1 MKGEKLF
8 ALDAIIGRQSLIDSI
23 AQLSPDHPYTVLNV
37 QLADVDPDDAFSS
50 VPYEKGF
57 AFLYHLE
64 QLVGGD
70 AAMNPFL
77 RAYCQR
83 FAFSTVTSQAFQS
96 FFLQFFAGKAPQS
109 VLDGIDWQR
118 WLHEP
123 GLPPDPHFDRTLVDQ
138 AETLAKRWVADT
150 AGMQAQQQ
158 HADISAW
165 DSDQV
170 VMLLQQV
177 KQEHKQ
183 TTAAGG
189 ASSPLRDI
197 VLALDA
203 VYHFTNSR
211 NAEIRFAWLSLVVAG
226 QVSELYPAV
235 LQFITEQGRM
245 KYIRP
250 LYRQLYEAGGQGRQL
265 AVDTFSQHRGQYHAI
280 AQKMV
285 SKELKLQ

>member
-1 MKGEKLF
+1 M
-8 ALDAIIGRQSLIDSI
+8 
-23 AQLSPDHPYTVLNV
+23 
-37 QLADVDPDDAFSS
+37 
-50 VPYEKGF
+50 
-57 AFLYHLE
+57 
-64 QLVGGD
+64 
-70 AAMNPFL
+70 
-77 RAYCQR
+77 
-83 FAFSTVTSQAFQS
+83 
-96 FFLQFFAGKAPQS
+96 
-109 VLDGIDWQR
+109 
-118 WLHEP
+118 
-123 GLPPDPHFDRTLVDQ
+123 DQ

-150 AGMQAQQQ
+150 AGLQAQQQ
-158 HADISAW
+158 HADVSAW

-183 TTAAGG
+183 TIAVGG